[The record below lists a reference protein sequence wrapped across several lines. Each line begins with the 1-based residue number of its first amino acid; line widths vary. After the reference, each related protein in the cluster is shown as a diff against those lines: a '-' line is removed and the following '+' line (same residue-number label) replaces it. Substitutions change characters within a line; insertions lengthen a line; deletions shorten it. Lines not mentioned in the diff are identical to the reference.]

1 MFNIL
6 DGKPKTIFS
15 QGETDRDEFLS
26 NIILGDDKLFYMK
39 TDTKKYQQFDFV
51 IEAFKDGK
59 ITQIKLLK
67 GLSARV
73 QNLYIDY

>member
-1 MFNIL
+1 VFNIL

-73 QNLYIDY
+73 QNLYID

>member
-1 MFNIL
+1 VFNIL

-15 QGETDRDEFLS
+15 QDETDRDEFLS

-73 QNLYIDY
+73 QNLYID

>member
-73 QNLYIDY
+73 QNLYID